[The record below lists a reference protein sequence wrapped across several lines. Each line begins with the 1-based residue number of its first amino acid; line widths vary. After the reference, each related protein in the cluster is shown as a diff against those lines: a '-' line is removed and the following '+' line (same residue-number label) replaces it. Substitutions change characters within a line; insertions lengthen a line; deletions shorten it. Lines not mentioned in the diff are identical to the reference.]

1 MGRRKG
7 NFVPEQ
13 AETLSQETPDV
24 QEKLLNDIIDNDK
37 DNQDNQDEPVSNK
50 VLDTNNLSSNETEI
64 KHVEPAKTEFK
75 AGDNVKLNKDIQFDM
90 VGRRIHNGLKNYTY
104 RVLSVRID
112 GMLIIECLTHC
123 FTVSPKDV
131 HKI

>member
-13 AETLSQETPDV
+13 TETLSQETPEV

-37 DNQDNQDEPVSNK
+37 DNQDEPVSNK
-50 VLDTNNLSSNETEI
+50 VLDTNNSSSNEIEI
-64 KHVEPAKTEFK
+64 KHVEPVKTEFK
-75 AGDNVKLNKDIQFDM
+75 PGDNVKLNNDIKFDM

-104 RVLSVRID
+104 RILSVRID